1 MAVDSVE
8 LQPAYIL
15 HHRAYRDTSALLEL
29 ITPLHGRV
37 GVVARGARGA
47 RSPLRGVLRPF
58 LPLLCSWGGHGELF
72 SLRRAEVA
80 GRMPVLSGQALFAAY
95 YLNELLLRL
104 LQRQDPHPEVFEAYV
119 RALDGFAGQP
129 LEAVLRLFE
138 KRLLEALGYGLV
150 LATDVHGEPVAA
162 DRRYR
167 YIPEQGPEPI
177 ERDMPGEGG
186 LSGRALLALAAE
198 ACDNVQDL
206 RELKPLLRRV
216 LGLYLGERPLKTRE
230 FLTDMERQGRSGHD

>member
-58 LPLLCSWGGHGELF
+58 LPLLCSWGGRGELF

-119 RALDGFAGQP
+119 QALDGFAGQP

-150 LATDVHGEPVAA
+150 LDTDVHGEPVAA
-162 DRRYR
+162 ERRYR

-177 ERDMPGEGG
+177 QGGMRDEGG